1 MTYNRH
7 EQTVTVMLH
16 RASITLSL
24 LALAVAGPVVAIAQP
39 AEQTVSSTVAPSLD
53 TSLLDEVNASRR
65 SMALAPLDTHLGL
78 AGVASAHA
86 RDMAEKGYVGYADT
100 AGVPLLDQVRI
111 AERQS
116 LIGSFA
122 SNIAVL
128 PASATPAQIHAALLS
143 DPGNAENLTRGFT
156 HAGMGTYEAGGRL
169 YVVQLF
175 ARIDGSLNQPLPL
188 KLAGSTL
195 LQPALVNSGMTPVG
209 WSLVSADGNLVA
221 RGGGKRVQSSS
232 GQPLEGYLNVDVAV
246 GTDIYSLRGPY
257 VQVD

>member
-1 MTYNRH
+1 MTHNRH

-24 LALAVAGPVVAIAQP
+24 LALAVAGPVVAVAQP
-39 AEQTVSSTVAPSLD
+39 AAQSATSTIAPSLD
-53 TSLLDEVNASRR
+53 SSLLDEVNASRR
-65 SMALAPLDTHLGL
+65 TLALSALDTHLGL

-100 AGVPLLDQVRI
+100 SGVPLLDQVRI

-128 PASATPAQIHAALLS
+128 PAGATPAQIHAALLS

-156 HAGMGTYEAGGRL
+156 HAGMGTHEADGRL

-188 KLAGSTL
+188 KLNSTL
-195 LQPALVNSGMTPVG
+195 LQP
-209 WSLVSADGNLVA
+209 
-221 RGGGKRVQSSS
+221 RSSI
-232 GQPLEGYLNVDVAV
+232 AA
-246 GTDIYSLRGPY
+246 
-257 VQVD
+257 